1 VSAFLSSLSCLLPPA
16 FPPYFSEKSALPPDK
31 SCVSRF
37 LDDAEEILKT
47 AEAASGATQ
56 NPTNFTILIG
66 REGHIHMLADSDWP
80 LASLDAH
87 HGHSNHLP
95 RQPAERRGG
104 RRRPLGLAALPL
116 ASRKSSTCCTTALG
130 RSYLLFGPLA

>member
-1 VSAFLSSLSCLLPPA
+1 MSALLA
-16 FPPYFSEKSALPPDK
+16 SHPYFSEKSALPPDK

-80 LASLDAH
+80 LASLEAH
-87 HGHSNHLP
+87 HGTQTVYRVSRRNGGVAVEGRSGLRRCHL
-95 RQPAERRGG
+95 QAESPQLVA
-104 RRRPLGLAALPL
+104 RPLLAGPTSCLARSHELRKLP
-116 ASRKSSTCCTTALG
+116 
-130 RSYLLFGPLA
+130 